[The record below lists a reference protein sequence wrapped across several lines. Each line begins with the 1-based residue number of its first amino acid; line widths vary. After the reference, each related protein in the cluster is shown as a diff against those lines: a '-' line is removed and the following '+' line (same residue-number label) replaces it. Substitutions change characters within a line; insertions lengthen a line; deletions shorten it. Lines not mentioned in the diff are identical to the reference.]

1 MKEYVATSML
11 VMLGAVLSFAAGVWY
26 GEGDTIYIQDDYVQD
41 DSLLSWKDG
50 WLTIQSE
57 VPEGVVFKTRGTYS
71 DGSYVRWTGF
81 ELSFDSGVENPLL
94 CDGLDCT
101 ESQ

>member
-1 MKEYVATSML
+1 MKKYIATSL
-11 VMLGAVLSFAAGVWY
+11 VVVLVAVLSFASGVWY
-26 GEGDTIYIQDDYVQD
+26 GEWDTNYVQD
-41 DSLLSWKDG
+41 DSLLSWDDG

-81 ELSFDSGVENPLL
+81 ELSFDSGVETPLL